1 MGKIGKKEEELISC
15 VVDYVKRKNIEKED
29 GLAIVLLC
37 DNDKASDE
45 IIEFL
50 RENPDVD
57 FYDLFLKAV
66 DLYKENKQNNQ

>member
-1 MGKIGKKEEELISC
+1 MGKLGEKEEELISC
-15 VVDYVKRKNIEKED
+15 VVDYVKRKGIEKED

-37 DNDKASDE
+37 NNDKSSSE

-57 FYDLFLKAV
+57 FYELFLKAV
-66 DLYKENKQNNQ
+66 DLYKQNNQ